1 MMEVT
6 ITVLSMHGII
16 AKKKK
21 KNRHYNIGKN
31 NESSIND
38 RHRQV
43 GDDTA
48 SKEELSVVASFHT
61 SNDDDCKCQTHVPS
75 LKVPLHSP
83 SHNNTSSSSLD
94 HNIISQ
100 PVIHWPADTRGGRGG
115 SSQALSTLKFIGEF
129 IPEDDQIIVDTEEDD
144 DNEVPRY
151 QPKTCPISLS
161 ISVKVKW

>member
-6 ITVLSMHGII
+6 ITVLSIHGII
-16 AKKKK
+16 AKKKRSK
-21 KNRHYNIGKN
+21 HYIGKN
-31 NESSIND
+31 KNKSSIND
-38 RHRQV
+38 RHRQPKKV
-43 GDDTA
+43 GDDTT

-83 SHNNTSSSSLD
+83 PNISSSSLD